1 VLANDCGAQV
11 FDTSPPRVA
20 VVGSSGCGT
29 LTDAHTARLAEA
41 TAAAASAD
49 PEEEDEDTPQEAL
62 RIVRSALARDFIAQA
77 GAICRS
83 SSGAYLEA
91 INKLQ
96 RLDSY
101 DPFLHREWGLIL
113 QARGGRDAEAA
124 QHLAVAVT
132 LFEQAAASTAA
143 GRDVEGP
150 QMAPAVRDAG
160 AAAMWKRELA
170 ASRALLPPE
179 ARAQLDASRY
189 RGEL

>member
-1 VLANDCGAQV
+1 
-11 FDTSPPRVA
+11 
-20 VVGSSGCGT
+20 VGSSGCGT

-49 PEEEDEDTPQEAL
+49 PDEEEDDTPQEAL

-124 QHLAVAVT
+124 QHLAVAVA